1 MKIYVTGLGV
11 VSGIGLG
18 VAENI
23 ASLRKHQH
31 GMRKVTLFPT
41 ELDVPVSEVKYS
53 NEELKRLL
61 SLDIQKNVFPD
72 SLIRYVSCPG
82 SSR

>member
-31 GMRKVTLFPT
+31 GMGKVTLFPT

-53 NEELKRLL
+53 NEELKQLL
-61 SLDIQKNVFPD
+61 FRYTKNVFPD
-72 SLIRYVSCPG
+72 SLIRHVSCPG

>member
-31 GMRKVTLFPT
+31 GMGKVTLFPT
-41 ELDVPVSEVKYS
+41 ELNVPVSEVKYS
-53 NEELKRLL
+53 NEELTLFRYT
-61 SLDIQKNVFPD
+61 KNVFPD
-72 SLIRYVSCPG
+72 SLIRHVSCPG